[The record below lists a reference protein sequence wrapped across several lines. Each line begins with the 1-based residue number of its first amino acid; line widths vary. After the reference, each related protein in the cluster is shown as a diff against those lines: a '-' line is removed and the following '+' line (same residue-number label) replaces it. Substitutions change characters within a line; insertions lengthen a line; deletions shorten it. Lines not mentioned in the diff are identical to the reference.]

1 MNLSLQLLFHGAIV
15 LLIGSLSGI
24 PYGSAITQKKDEE
37 VIRAWRVAHSGLS
50 MGGTTMIAFAA
61 AINQLEISA
70 MRSALAQPIALSI
83 LVWSSVIS
91 GYGFCI
97 ALTYGAWVGHRGLS
111 LGQTI
116 ENKIVYLGNMVGA
129 SGSLVSTLALI
140 FCCLQSMNIVS

>member
-15 LLIGSLSGI
+15 LLIGLLSGI
-24 PYGSAITQKKDEE
+24 PYGSAITNKKEEE

-61 AINQLEISA
+61 AIDRLEISA
-70 MRSALAQPIALSI
+70 VVLSI

-91 GYGFCI
+91 GYGFCL
-97 ALTYGAWVGHRGLS
+97 ALPYGAWVGHRGLS

-129 SGSLVSTLALI
+129 TGSLVSTLALI
-140 FCCLQSMNIVS
+140 FGCLQSMNIVS

>member
-37 VIRAWRVAHSGLS
+37 VVRAWRVAHSGLS

-61 AINQLEISA
+61 AIYQLEMSA
-70 MRSALAQPIALSI
+70 IALSI

-97 ALTYGAWVGHRGLS
+97 ALPYGAWVGHRGLS
-111 LGQTI
+111 IGQTI

-129 SGSLVSTLALI
+129 TGSLVSTLTVI
-140 FCCLQSMNIVS
+140 FGCLESMNIFS

>member
-61 AINQLEISA
+61 AIYQLDINA
-70 MRSALAQPIALSI
+70 IALSI

-97 ALTYGAWVGHRGLS
+97 ALPYGAWVGHRGLS
-111 LGQTI
+111 IGQTV

-129 SGSLVSTLALI
+129 TGSLVSTLALI
-140 FCCLQSMNIVS
+140 FGCLESMNIFST